1 LEQHDPLTAPAQP
14 LTASGEVVMT
24 ALVGLLTAAVT
35 AIVLAALGHI
45 LLAGIAA
52 VVLSAIAV
60 TLLLFARRAVR
71 RVSNGIRRH

>member
-14 LTASGEVVMT
+14 LTASSAVVMT

-45 LLAGIAA
+45 LLGGIIA
-52 VVLSAIAV
+52 VVLAAVAV
-60 TLLLFARRAVR
+60 TLLIFARQA
-71 RVSNGIRRH
+71 IRRIRRY

>member
-1 LEQHDPLTAPAQP
+1 LEQHDPFTAPARP

-52 VVLSAIAV
+52 VVLCAIAV
-60 TLLLFARRAVR
+60 TLLFFARRAVR